1 MESDQPGTEGPM
13 SLDELRTSIRRVLG
27 VDVPLGPPTGE
38 GPHVVR
44 RLTGGNTRL
53 AE

>member
-1 MESDQPGTEGPM
+1 M
-13 SLDELRTSIRRVLG
+13 SLDELRTSIRRVLD